1 MGNRPWKSAERRA
14 AQLIGGK
21 RYWANSG
28 RSVDVESEGVVLQM
42 KHVKRLSL
50 AQLEA
55 LALEAER
62 QGQQRTP
69 PKLGVLVTKRRAG
82 KGNGTPYLITMTES
96 TYREMNGDTAMDDV
110 MRGEAG

>member
-1 MGNRPWKSAERRA
+1 VSDRPWKLAERKA
-14 AQLIGGK
+14 AALIGGK

-28 RSVDVESEGVVLQM
+28 EAVDCESEGVVLQV

-55 LALEAER
+55 LAVEAQR

-69 PKLGVLVTKRRAG
+69 PKLGVLVTKRRG
-82 KGNGTPYLITMTES
+82 GRGNGTPYLITMTES
-96 TYREMNGDTAMDDV
+96 TYREMNGDQALAALVRDD
-110 MRGEAG
+110 AI